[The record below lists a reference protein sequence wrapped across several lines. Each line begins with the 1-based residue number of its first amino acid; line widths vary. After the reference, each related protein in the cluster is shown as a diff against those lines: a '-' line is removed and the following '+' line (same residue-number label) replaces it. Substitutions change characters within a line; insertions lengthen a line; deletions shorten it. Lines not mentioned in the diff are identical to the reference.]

1 MCLPEQSARDAAL
14 AELARLD
21 PAALDAA
28 ALMGQITDLATFISQ
43 AQGQLSRL
51 TATLDSTGGAAE
63 AGHKSASAFLR
74 TRCGL
79 APGRAAAV
87 VATARGLAGLEAT
100 EKALHAGTVSFDQ
113 AQIIVQTTSG
123 LGQDTAGLAEQVLL
137 DHAPGLDT
145 ARFRQFAEEVGYRA
159 DPDAADE
166 REQRRWDK
174 RHLSFGL
181 TLDNTG
187 MLSGTCGDAV
197 SYEILRTAAE
207 AFSPPGGR
215 GDGRT
220 AAQRRMDGLVA
231 ACKAALDAGSAPERH
246 GAAPHITVLVKD
258 ETLAQ
263 AGARAPGDGTAPGQ
277 ADPVAPDPAAGPSSG
292 LLTGPPPGLIVP
304 PPGLTTPPP
313 GLTTP
318 ASGPSNRPPSN
329 RPPGP
334 SNRPPGLITG
344 APGLITGAP
353 RLIRGTPPGRSGH
366 GTLLTARQVLS
377 LCCGAQISAIR
388 WADGLPLDVGR
399 TARTEPAG
407 LRRALEARDQGCRW
421 TECGALAAWATAHHI
436 RPWSQGGATSLEELA
451 LFCFVHHHHFIHTL
465 GWTITGNPNATLYLT
480 HPGGWVTLESPLPG
494 H

>member
-28 ALMGQITDLATFISQ
+28 SLMGQITDLATFISQ

-51 TATLDSTGGAAE
+51 AGTLDATGGAAE

-87 VATARGLAGLEAT
+87 VATARGLGELEAT
-100 EKALHAGTVSFDQ
+100 GKALNAGVISFDQ
-113 AQIIVQTTSG
+113 AHIIVQAAAG
-123 LGQDTAGLAEQVLL
+123 LGEAAGLAEEVLL

-145 ARFRQFAEEVGYRA
+145 ARFRQFAGEVAYRA
-159 DPDAADE
+159 DPGAAEE
-166 REQRRWDK
+166 RERRRWEK

-181 TLDNTG
+181 TLDDTG
-187 MLSGTCGDAV
+187 MLSGACGDAV
-197 SYEILRTAAE
+197 SYEIVRTAAE

-215 GDGRT
+215 LDDRT

-231 ACKAALDAGSAPERH
+231 ACKAALDGGSAPQRH
-246 GAAPHITVLVKD
+246 GSAPHITVLVKD

-263 AGARAPGDGTAPGQ
+263 AAARAASAGQPPGTRPVPGPRPAPGQ
-277 ADPVAPDPAAGPSSG
+277 ADSAAPGPAAGASSG
-292 LLTGPPPGLIVP
+292 LVTGTSSGLPAGASPGLIRGT
-304 PPGLTTPPP
+304 PG
-313 GLTTP
+313 
-318 ASGPSNRPPSN
+318 R
-329 RPPGP
+329 
-334 SNRPPGLITG
+334 LITG
-344 APGLITGAP
+344 APGRATTGPGLVTGAA
-353 RLIRGTPPGRSGH
+353 PGRTGH
-366 GTLLTARQVLS
+366 GTLLTGRQVLA

-399 TARTEPAG
+399 AARTEPPG

-436 RPWSQGGATSLEELA
+436 RPWSQGGATRLGDQA
-451 LFCFVHHHHFIHTL
+451 LFCHVHHHYFIHTL
-465 GWTITGNPNATLYLT
+465 GWTITGDPNGTLHFT
-480 HPGGWVTLESPLPG
+480 CPGGWLTLDSPLPG
-494 H
+494 R

>member
-51 TATLDSTGGAAE
+51 TATLDATGGAAE

-79 APGRAAAV
+79 APGRAAGV
-87 VATARGLAGLEAT
+87 IATARGLAGLEAT
-100 EKALHAGTVSFDQ
+100 AKAVDAGIISFDQ
-113 AQIIVQTTSG
+113 AQIIVQTTSS
-123 LGQDTAGLAEQVLL
+123 LGEAADLAERVLL

-145 ARFRQFAEEVGYRA
+145 ARFRQFAEEVAYRA
-159 DPDAADE
+159 DPDAAEE

-181 TLDNTG
+181 TLDSTG

-207 AFSPPGGR
+207 AFSPPGGQ

-231 ACKAALDAGSAPERH
+231 ACKIALDTGRAPQRHGSAPH
-246 GAAPHITVLVKD
+246 VTVLVRD

-263 AGARAPGDGTAPGQ
+263 APGAPPAQTGHGQ
-277 ADPVAPDPAAGPSSG
+277 A
-292 LLTGPPPGLIVP
+292 
-304 PPGLTTPPP
+304 
-313 GLTTP
+313 
-318 ASGPSNRPPSN
+318 
-329 RPPGP
+329 
-334 SNRPPGLITG
+334 
-344 APGLITGAP
+344 
-353 RLIRGTPPGRSGH
+353 
-366 GTLLTARQVLS
+366 LTARQVLAM
-377 LCCGAQISAIR
+377 CCAAQVSAIR

-399 TARTEPAG
+399 AARTEPAG
-407 LRRALEARDQGCRW
+407 LRRALEARDRRCRFPGCD
-421 TECGALAAWATAHHI
+421 ALAAWATAHHI
-436 RPWSQGGATSLEELA
+436 KGWRHGAGTALDELV
-451 LFCFVHHHHFIHTL
+451 LLCHVHHAYFIHQL
-465 GWTITGNPNATLYLT
+465 GWAIAGDPNGTLRFT
-480 HPGGWVTLESPLPG
+480 HPAGIVTLQSPLPAAERPDPG
-494 H
+494 AAQELSAN